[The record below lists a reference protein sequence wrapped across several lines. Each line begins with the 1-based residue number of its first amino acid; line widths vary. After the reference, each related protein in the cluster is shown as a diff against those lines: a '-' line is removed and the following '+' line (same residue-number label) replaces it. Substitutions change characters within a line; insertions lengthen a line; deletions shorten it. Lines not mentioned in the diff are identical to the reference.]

1 MLQTI
6 VIPEK
11 AASDDLIAWHI
22 LQEAKLK
29 SVFFDQMSPRYH
41 KLNISICDICT
52 DVLCL
57 YMLQDVTS
65 PPVFLSLPSQ

>member
-11 AASDDLIAWHI
+11 AASDDLIAWHV

-29 SVFFDQMSPRYH
+29 SVSLWSDET
-41 KLNISICDICT
+41 KIS
-52 DVLCL
+52 
-57 YMLQDVTS
+57 
-65 PPVFLSLPSQ
+65 